1 MAIPD
6 ISTQTAG
13 VVLPKEVSSQIIAE
27 TLEDS
32 AIMQLATQTSM
43 PATGTTFQTITGE
56 PVADWVSETELKPV
70 GTHTFGSKA
79 VTPYKMA
86 VIEPFSAEFVR
97 DKSALYNECVRRLPY
112 ALSKKF
118 DQTVLGTTA
127 PGTGFDVL
135 GDCTKVAINKDA
147 YQAFVTVDGNIA
159 DAGGMLNGIALGAKG
174 RSLLL
179 AETDGNGHPLFT
191 PGVEAGSL
199 GNILGAPVSVKK
211 PVYVAGKPAVVGIAG
226 DFSNA
231 FYGIADAITVSKSD
245 QATLKLSDNTILYLW
260 QQNMVAVRV
269 EFTVGFYVRD
279 KAQYNL
285 LTDGA
290 TA

>member
-1 MAIPD
+1 MAQD
-6 ISTQTAG
+6 ISTTTNG
-13 VVLPKEVSSQIIAE
+13 VVLPKDVSEQIIAE
-27 TLEDS
+27 TLQDS
-32 AIMQLATQTSM
+32 AIMQLATQTAIPS
-43 PATGTTFQTITGE
+43 TGVTFQTITGE
-56 PVADWVSETELKPV
+56 PTADWVSETELKPV
-70 GTHTFGSKA
+70 GTHTFGSKS

-97 DKSALYNECVRRLPY
+97 DKTALYNECVKRLPF

-135 GDCTKVAINKDA
+135 GDCTKVAIDKDA
-147 YQAFVTVDGNIA
+147 YKAFVTIDGNIA
-159 DAGGMLNGIALGAKG
+159 DADGMMNGIALGAKG

-179 AETDGNGHPLFT
+179 AQTDEQGRPLFT
-191 PGVEAGSL
+191 PGVESGQL
-199 GNILGAPVSVKK
+199 GNILGAGVSVQK
-211 PVYVAGKPAVVGIAG
+211 PIYVAGKPATVGIAG
-226 DFSNA
+226 DFANA
-231 FYGIADAITVSKSD
+231 FYGISDAITISKSD
-245 QATLKLSDNTILYLW
+245 QASLKLSDGTVLYLF

-290 TA
+290 AA

>member
-1 MAIPD
+1 MAQD
-6 ISTQTAG
+6 ISTTTNG
-13 VVLPKEVSSQIIAE
+13 VVLPKDVSKQIIAE
-27 TLEDS
+27 TLQDS
-32 AIMQLATQTSM
+32 AIMQLATQTAIPS
-43 PATGTTFQTITGE
+43 TGVTFQTITGE
-56 PVADWVSETELKPV
+56 PTADWVSETELKPV
-70 GTHTFGSKA
+70 GTHTFGSKS

-86 VIEPFSAEFVR
+86 VIEPFSAEFIR
-97 DKSALYNECVRRLPY
+97 DKTALYNECVRRLPF

-135 GDCTKVAINKDA
+135 GDCTKVAIDKDA
-147 YQAFVTVDGNIA
+147 YEAFVTIDGNIA
-159 DAGGMLNGIALGAKG
+159 DADGMMNGIALGAKG

-179 AETDGNGHPLFT
+179 AQTDKQGRPLFT
-191 PGVEAGSL
+191 PGVESGQL
-199 GNILGAPVSVKK
+199 GNVLGAGVSVQK
-211 PVYVAGKPAVVGIAG
+211 PIYVAGKPATVGIAG
-226 DFSNA
+226 DFANA
-231 FYGIADAITVSKSD
+231 FYGISDAITISKSD
-245 QATLKLSDNTILYLW
+245 QASLKLSDGTVLYLF

-290 TA
+290 AA

>member
-1 MAIPD
+1 MAQD
-6 ISTQTAG
+6 ISTTTSG
-13 VVLPKEVSSQIIAE
+13 VVLPKDVSEQIIAE
-27 TLEDS
+27 TLQDS
-32 AIMQLATQTSM
+32 AIMQLATQTAIPS
-43 PATGTTFQTITGE
+43 TGVTFQTITGE
-56 PVADWVSETELKPV
+56 PTADWVSETELKPV
-70 GTHTFGSKA
+70 GTHTFGSKS

-97 DKSALYNECVRRLPY
+97 DKTALYNECVRRLPF

-135 GDCTKVAINKDA
+135 GDCTKVAIDKDA
-147 YQAFVTVDGNIA
+147 YEAFVAIDGNIA
-159 DAGGMLNGIALGAKG
+159 DADGMMNGIALGAKG

-179 AETDGNGHPLFT
+179 AQTDGQGRPLFT
-191 PGVEAGSL
+191 PGVESGQL
-199 GNILGAPVSVKK
+199 GNILGAGVSVQK
-211 PVYVAGKPAVVGIAG
+211 PIYVAGKPATVGIAG
-226 DFSNA
+226 DFANA
-231 FYGIADAITVSKSD
+231 FYGISDAITISKSD
-245 QATLKLSDNTILYLW
+245 QASLKLSDGTVLYLF

-269 EFTVGFYVRD
+269 EFTVGFYVRN

>member
-1 MAIPD
+1 MAQD
-6 ISTQTAG
+6 ISTTTSG
-13 VVLPKEVSSQIIAE
+13 VVLPKDVSEQIIAE
-27 TLEDS
+27 TLQDS
-32 AIMQLATQTSM
+32 AIMQLATQTAIPS
-43 PATGTTFQTITGE
+43 TGVTFQTITGE
-56 PVADWVSETELKPV
+56 PTADWVSETELKPV
-70 GTHTFGSKA
+70 GTHTFGSKS

-97 DKSALYNECVRRLPY
+97 DKTALYNECVKRLPL

-135 GDCTKVAINKDA
+135 GDCTKVAIDKDA
-147 YQAFVTVDGNIA
+147 YEAFVTIDGNIA
-159 DAGGMLNGIALGAKG
+159 DADGMMNGIALGAKG

-179 AETDGNGHPLFT
+179 AQTDKQGRPLFT
-191 PGVEAGSL
+191 PGVESGQL
-199 GNILGAPVSVKK
+199 GNILGAGVSVQK
-211 PVYVAGKPAVVGIAG
+211 PIYVAGTPATVGIAG
-226 DFSNA
+226 DFANA
-231 FYGIADAITVSKSD
+231 FYGISDAITISKSD
-245 QATLKLSDNTILYLW
+245 QASLKLSDGTVLYLF

-290 TA
+290 AA

>member
-1 MAIPD
+1 MAQD
-6 ISTQTAG
+6 ISTTTSG
-13 VVLPKEVSSQIIAE
+13 VVLPKDVSEQIIAE
-27 TLEDS
+27 TLQDS
-32 AIMQLATQTSM
+32 AIMQLATQTAIPS
-43 PATGTTFQTITGE
+43 TGVTFQTITGE
-56 PVADWVSETELKPV
+56 PTADWVSETELKPV
-70 GTHTFGSKA
+70 GTHTFGSKS

-97 DKSALYNECVRRLPY
+97 DKTALYNECVRRLPF

-135 GDCTKVAINKDA
+135 GDCTKVAIDKDA
-147 YQAFVTVDGNIA
+147 YEAFVAIDGNIA
-159 DAGGMLNGIALGAKG
+159 DADGMMNGIALGAKG

-179 AETDGNGHPLFT
+179 AQTDKQGRPLFT
-191 PGVEAGSL
+191 PGVESGQL
-199 GNILGAPVSVKK
+199 GNILGAGVSVQK
-211 PVYVAGKPAVVGIAG
+211 PIYVAGKPATVGIAG
-226 DFSNA
+226 DFANA
-231 FYGIADAITVSKSD
+231 FYGISDAITISKSD
-245 QATLKLSDNTILYLW
+245 QASLKLSDGTVLYLF

-269 EFTVGFYVRD
+269 EFTVGFYVRN

>member
-1 MAIPD
+1 MAQD
-6 ISTQTAG
+6 ISTTTNG
-13 VVLPKEVSSQIIAE
+13 VVLPKDVSKQIIAE
-27 TLEDS
+27 TLQDS
-32 AIMQLATQTSM
+32 AIMQLATQTAIPS
-43 PATGTTFQTITGE
+43 TGVTFQTITGE
-56 PVADWVSETELKPV
+56 PTADWVSETELKPV
-70 GTHTFGSKA
+70 GTHTFGSKS

-97 DKSALYNECVRRLPY
+97 DKTALYNECVRRLPF

-135 GDCTKVAINKDA
+135 GDCTKVAIDKDA
-147 YQAFVTVDGNIA
+147 YEAFVTIDGNIA
-159 DAGGMLNGIALGAKG
+159 DADGMMNGIALGAKG

-179 AETDGNGHPLFT
+179 AQTDKQGRPLFT
-191 PGVEAGSL
+191 PGVESGQL
-199 GNILGAPVSVKK
+199 GNILGAGVSVQK
-211 PVYVAGKPAVVGIAG
+211 PIYVAGKPATVGIAG
-226 DFSNA
+226 DFANA
-231 FYGIADAITVSKSD
+231 FYGISDAITISKSD
-245 QATLKLSDNTILYLW
+245 QASLKLSDGTVLYLF

-290 TA
+290 AA

>member
-1 MAIPD
+1 MAQD
-6 ISTQTAG
+6 ISTTTNG
-13 VVLPKEVSSQIIAE
+13 VVLPKDVSEQIIAE
-27 TLEDS
+27 TLQDS
-32 AIMQLATQTSM
+32 AIMQLATQTAIPS
-43 PATGTTFQTITGE
+43 TGVTFQTITGE
-56 PVADWVSETELKPV
+56 PTADWVSETELKPV
-70 GTHTFGSKA
+70 GTHTFGSKS

-97 DKSALYNECVRRLPY
+97 DKTALYNECVKRLPF

-135 GDCTKVAINKDA
+135 GDCTKVAIDKDA
-147 YQAFVTVDGNIA
+147 YEAFVTIDGNIA
-159 DAGGMLNGIALGAKG
+159 DADGMMNGIALGAKG

-179 AETDGNGHPLFT
+179 AQTDAQGRPLFT
-191 PGVEAGSL
+191 PGVESGQL
-199 GNILGAPVSVKK
+199 GNILGAGVSVQK
-211 PVYVAGKPAVVGIAG
+211 PIYVAGKPATVGIAG
-226 DFSNA
+226 DFANA
-231 FYGIADAITVSKSD
+231 FYGISDAITISKSD
-245 QATLKLSDNTILYLW
+245 QASLKLSDGTVLYLF

-290 TA
+290 AA

>member
-1 MAIPD
+1 MAQD
-6 ISTQTAG
+6 ISTTTNG
-13 VVLPKEVSSQIIAE
+13 VVLPKDVSKQIIAE
-27 TLEDS
+27 TLQDS
-32 AIMQLATQTSM
+32 AIMQLATQTAIPS
-43 PATGTTFQTITGE
+43 TGVTFQTITGE
-56 PVADWVSETELKPV
+56 PTADWVSETELKPV
-70 GTHTFGSKA
+70 GTHTFGSKS

-97 DKSALYNECVRRLPY
+97 DKTALYNECVKRLPF

-135 GDCTKVAINKDA
+135 GDCTKVAIDKDA
-147 YQAFVTVDGNIA
+147 YEAFVTIDGNIA
-159 DAGGMLNGIALGAKG
+159 DADGMMNGIALGAKG

-179 AETDGNGHPLFT
+179 AQTDAQGRPLFT
-191 PGVEAGSL
+191 PGVESGQL
-199 GNILGAPVSVKK
+199 GNILGAGVSVQK
-211 PVYVAGKPAVVGIAG
+211 PIYVAGKPATVGIAG
-226 DFSNA
+226 DFANA
-231 FYGIADAITVSKSD
+231 FYGISDAITISKSD
-245 QATLKLSDNTILYLW
+245 QASLKLSDGTVLYLF

-269 EFTVGFYVRD
+269 EFTVGFYVRN

>member
-1 MAIPD
+1 MAQD
-6 ISTQTAG
+6 ISTTTNG
-13 VVLPKEVSSQIIAE
+13 VVLPKDVSEQIIAE
-27 TLEDS
+27 TLQDS
-32 AIMQLATQTSM
+32 AIMQLATQTAIPS
-43 PATGTTFQTITGE
+43 TGVTFQTITGE
-56 PVADWVSETELKPV
+56 PTADWVSETELKPV
-70 GTHTFGSKA
+70 GTHTFGSKS

-97 DKSALYNECVRRLPY
+97 DKAALYNECVRRLPF

-135 GDCTKVAINKDA
+135 GDCTKVAIDKDA
-147 YQAFVTVDGNIA
+147 YEAFVTIDGNIA
-159 DAGGMLNGIALGAKG
+159 DADGMMNGIALGAKG

-179 AETDGNGHPLFT
+179 AQTDKQGRPLFT
-191 PGVEAGSL
+191 PGVESGQL
-199 GNILGAPVSVKK
+199 GNILGAGVSVQK
-211 PVYVAGKPAVVGIAG
+211 PIYVAGKPATVGIAG
-226 DFSNA
+226 DFANA
-231 FYGIADAITVSKSD
+231 FYGISDAITISKSD
-245 QATLKLSDNTILYLW
+245 QASLKLSDGTVLYLF

-269 EFTVGFYVRD
+269 EFTVGFYVRN

-290 TA
+290 AA

>member
-1 MAIPD
+1 MAQD
-6 ISTQTAG
+6 ISTTTNG
-13 VVLPKEVSSQIIAE
+13 VVLPKDVSEQIIAE
-27 TLEDS
+27 TLQDS
-32 AIMQLATQTSM
+32 AIMQLATQTAIPS
-43 PATGTTFQTITGE
+43 TGVTFQTITGE
-56 PVADWVSETELKPV
+56 PTADWVSETELKPV
-70 GTHTFGSKA
+70 GTHTFGSKS

-86 VIEPFSAEFVR
+86 VIEPFSAEFIR
-97 DKSALYNECVRRLPY
+97 DKTALYNECVKRLPF

-135 GDCTKVAINKDA
+135 GDCTKVAIDKDA
-147 YQAFVTVDGNIA
+147 YEAFVTIDGNIA
-159 DAGGMLNGIALGAKG
+159 DADGMMNGIALGAKG

-179 AETDGNGHPLFT
+179 AQTDAQGRPLFT
-191 PGVEAGSL
+191 PGVESGQL
-199 GNILGAPVSVKK
+199 GNILGAGVSVQK
-211 PVYVAGKPAVVGIAG
+211 PIYVAGKPATVGIAG
-226 DFSNA
+226 DFANA
-231 FYGIADAITVSKSD
+231 FYGISDAITISKSD
-245 QATLKLSDNTILYLW
+245 QASLKLSDGTVLYLF

-269 EFTVGFYVRD
+269 EFTVGFYVRN

>member
-1 MAIPD
+1 MAQD
-6 ISTQTAG
+6 ISTTTNG
-13 VVLPKEVSSQIIAE
+13 VVLPKDVSEQIIAE
-27 TLEDS
+27 TLQDS
-32 AIMQLATQTSM
+32 AIMQLATQTAIPS
-43 PATGTTFQTITGE
+43 TGVTFQAITGE
-56 PVADWVSETELKPV
+56 PTADWVSETELKPV
-70 GTHTFGSKA
+70 GTHTFGSKS

-97 DKSALYNECVRRLPY
+97 DKTALYNECVKRLPF

-135 GDCTKVAINKDA
+135 GDCTKVAIDKDA
-147 YQAFVTVDGNIA
+147 YEAFVTIDGNIA
-159 DAGGMLNGIALGAKG
+159 DADGMMNGIALGAKG

-179 AETDGNGHPLFT
+179 AQTDKQGRPLFT
-191 PGVEAGSL
+191 PGVESGQL
-199 GNILGAPVSVKK
+199 GNILGAGVSVQK
-211 PVYVAGKPAVVGIAG
+211 PIYVAGKPATVGIAG
-226 DFSNA
+226 DFANA
-231 FYGIADAITVSKSD
+231 FYGISDAITISKSD
-245 QATLKLSDNTILYLW
+245 QASLKLSDGTVLYLF

-269 EFTVGFYVRD
+269 EFTVGFYVRN

>member
-1 MAIPD
+1 MAQD
-6 ISTQTAG
+6 ISTTTNG
-13 VVLPKEVSSQIIAE
+13 VVLPKDVSKQIIAE
-27 TLEDS
+27 TLQDS
-32 AIMQLATQTSM
+32 AIMQLATQTAIPS
-43 PATGTTFQTITGE
+43 TGVTFQTITGE
-56 PVADWVSETELKPV
+56 PTADWVSETELKPV
-70 GTHTFGSKA
+70 GTHTFGSKS

-97 DKSALYNECVRRLPY
+97 DKTALYNECVRRLPF

-135 GDCTKVAINKDA
+135 GDCTKVAIDKDA
-147 YQAFVTVDGNIA
+147 YEAFVTIDGNIA
-159 DAGGMLNGIALGAKG
+159 DADGMMNGIALGAKG

-179 AETDGNGHPLFT
+179 AQTDKQGRPLFT
-191 PGVEAGSL
+191 PGVESGQL
-199 GNILGAPVSVKK
+199 GNVLGAGVSVQK
-211 PVYVAGKPAVVGIAG
+211 PIYVAGKPATVGIAG
-226 DFSNA
+226 DFANA
-231 FYGIADAITVSKSD
+231 FYGISDAITISKSD
-245 QATLKLSDNTILYLW
+245 QASLKLSDGTVLYLF

-290 TA
+290 AA

>member
-1 MAIPD
+1 MAQD
-6 ISTQTAG
+6 ISTTTNG
-13 VVLPKEVSSQIIAE
+13 VVLPKDVSEQIIAE
-27 TLEDS
+27 TLQDS
-32 AIMQLATQTSM
+32 AIMQLATQTAIPS
-43 PATGTTFQTITGE
+43 TGVTFQTITGE
-56 PVADWVSETELKPV
+56 PTADWVSETELKPV
-70 GTHTFGSKA
+70 GTHTFGSKS

-97 DKSALYNECVRRLPY
+97 DKTALYNECVKRLPF

-135 GDCTKVAINKDA
+135 GDCTKVAIDKDA
-147 YQAFVTVDGNIA
+147 YEAFVTIDGNIA
-159 DAGGMLNGIALGAKG
+159 DADGMMNGIALGAKG

-179 AETDGNGHPLFT
+179 AQTDKQGRPLFT
-191 PGVEAGSL
+191 PGVESGQL
-199 GNILGAPVSVKK
+199 GNILGAGVSVQK
-211 PVYVAGKPAVVGIAG
+211 PIYVAGKPATVGIAG
-226 DFSNA
+226 DFANA
-231 FYGIADAITVSKSD
+231 FYGISDAITISKSD
-245 QATLKLSDNTILYLW
+245 QASLKLSDGTVLYLF

-290 TA
+290 AA

>member
-1 MAIPD
+1 MAQD
-6 ISTQTAG
+6 ISTTTNG
-13 VVLPKEVSSQIIAE
+13 VVLPKDVSEQIIAE
-27 TLEDS
+27 TLQDS
-32 AIMQLATQTSM
+32 AIMQLATQTAIPS
-43 PATGTTFQTITGE
+43 TGVTFQTITGE
-56 PVADWVSETELKPV
+56 PTADWVSETELKPV
-70 GTHTFGSKA
+70 GTHTFGSKS

-97 DKSALYNECVRRLPY
+97 DKTALYNECVKRLPF

-135 GDCTKVAINKDA
+135 GDCTKVAIDKDA
-147 YQAFVTVDGNIA
+147 YEAFVTIDGNIA
-159 DAGGMLNGIALGAKG
+159 DADGMMNGIALGAKG

-179 AETDGNGHPLFT
+179 AQTDAQGRPLFT
-191 PGVEAGSL
+191 PGVESGQL
-199 GNILGAPVSVKK
+199 GNILGAGVSVQK
-211 PVYVAGKPAVVGIAG
+211 PIYVAGKPATVGIAG
-226 DFSNA
+226 DFANA
-231 FYGIADAITVSKSD
+231 FYGISDAITISKSD
-245 QATLKLSDNTILYLW
+245 QASLKLSDGTVLYLF

-269 EFTVGFYVRD
+269 EFTVGFYVRN

>member
-1 MAIPD
+1 MAQD
-6 ISTQTAG
+6 ISTTTSG
-13 VVLPKEVSSQIIAE
+13 VVLPKDVSEQIIAE
-27 TLEDS
+27 TLQDS
-32 AIMQLATQTSM
+32 AIMQLATQTAIPS
-43 PATGTTFQTITGE
+43 TGVTFQTITGE
-56 PVADWVSETELKPV
+56 PTADWVSETELKPV
-70 GTHTFGSKA
+70 GTHTFGSKS

-97 DKSALYNECVRRLPY
+97 DKTALYKECVKRLPF

-135 GDCTKVAINKDA
+135 GDCTKVAIDKDA
-147 YQAFVTVDGNIA
+147 YEAFVTIDGNIA
-159 DAGGMLNGIALGAKG
+159 DADGMMNGIALGAKG

-179 AETDGNGHPLFT
+179 AQTDKQGRPLFT
-191 PGVEAGSL
+191 PGVESGQL
-199 GNILGAPVSVKK
+199 GNILGAGVSVQK
-211 PVYVAGKPAVVGIAG
+211 PIYVAGKPATVGIAG
-226 DFSNA
+226 DFANA
-231 FYGIADAITVSKSD
+231 FYGISDAITISKSD
-245 QATLKLSDNTILYLW
+245 QASLKLSDGTVLYLF

-290 TA
+290 AA

>member
-1 MAIPD
+1 MAQD
-6 ISTQTAG
+6 ISTTTSG
-13 VVLPKEVSSQIIAE
+13 VVLPKDVSEQIIAE
-27 TLEDS
+27 TLQDS
-32 AIMQLATQTSM
+32 AIMQLATQTAIPS
-43 PATGTTFQTITGE
+43 TGVTFQTITGE
-56 PVADWVSETELKPV
+56 PTADWVSETELKPV
-70 GTHTFGSKA
+70 GTHTFGSKS

-97 DKSALYNECVRRLPY
+97 DKTALYNECVRRLPF

-135 GDCTKVAINKDA
+135 GDCTKVAIDKDA
-147 YQAFVTVDGNIA
+147 YEAFVTIDGNIA
-159 DAGGMLNGIALGAKG
+159 DADGMMNGIALGAKG

-179 AETDGNGHPLFT
+179 AQTDGQGRPLFT
-191 PGVEAGSL
+191 PGVESGQL
-199 GNILGAPVSVKK
+199 GNILGAGVSVQK
-211 PVYVAGKPAVVGIAG
+211 PIYVAGKPATVGIAG
-226 DFSNA
+226 DFANA
-231 FYGIADAITVSKSD
+231 FYGISDAITISKSD
-245 QATLKLSDNTILYLW
+245 QASLKLSDGTVLYLF

-269 EFTVGFYVRD
+269 EFTVGFYVRN